1 MPGQVSPVPARIGV
15 SEMRILGI
23 AILLVLPVSLAVSG
37 SGFVEAPTGFD
48 GQTNNSVDQ
57 TTMDSARDQFAEVEA
72 PAPDGL
78 GPLFNAVSCVDC
90 HQSIA
95 DGGHS
100 QVREL
105 RAGHLDHHGN
115 FVGATI
121 RLNDGSTV
129 GPRSLIN
136 LRAICPQAIGQ
147 LSPQENIRALRL
159 SLPLFGDAFVEAVSD
174 KDLLKIAKQ
183 QRDSTNGEI
192 HGQAI
197 YVDILEG
204 AGGKR
209 IGRFGWKDQHASLLS
224 FSSDAYLNE
233 MGVTNEFN
241 KAEVTLT
248 CNPTTGITEPNN
260 TEDIDNFTTFMR
272 ALKAPPRDEDLA
284 RSVEAQIGAD
294 LFKQTGCETCHV
306 STLHTVPAKTIL
318 NGGTYEVSDA
328 IGDKVFHPFGDFLLH
343 DIGTGDGIVQNGP
356 PNTRNKIRTMPLW
369 GVRTRVEF
377 LHDGRAGDLYQ
388 AIHQHGGEADEVRER
403 FDRLPKEQKAEI
415 IAFLK
420 SL

>member
-1 MPGQVSPVPARIGV
+1 MRIG
-15 SEMRILGI
+15 GI
-23 AILLVLPVSLAVSG
+23 AVLLMLAVCLTVFG
-37 SGFVEAPTGFD
+37 SGFIEAPTGFD
-48 GQTNNSVDQ
+48 GLTNGSVDQ
-57 TTMDSARDQFAEVEA
+57 AAMDKAHDQFAEVEA

-78 GPLFNAVSCVDC
+78 GPLYNAVSCLDC

-105 RAGHLDHHGN
+105 RAGHLDHRGN
-115 FVGATI
+115 FVAATI
-121 RLNDGSTV
+121 TLNDGSTV

-136 LRAICPQAIGQ
+136 LRATCPEAIGQ
-147 LSPQENIRALRL
+147 LGPQEDIRALRL

-174 KDLLKIAKQ
+174 DELLKISKEQ
-183 QRDSTNGEI
+183 HESTHGEI

-197 YVDILEG
+197 SVDISEG

-224 FSSDAYLNE
+224 FASDAYLNE
-233 MGVTNEFN
+233 MGVTNNFN
-241 KAEVTLT
+241 PAEVTQT
-248 CNPTTGITEPNN
+248 CNPAGIAEPNN
-260 TEDIDNFTTFMR
+260 TDDIFNFATFMR
-272 ALKAPPRDEDLA
+272 ALKAPPRDESLA
-284 RSVEAQIGAD
+284 RSLDAQIGAD
-294 LFKQTGCETCHV
+294 LFERIGCQTCHV
-306 STLHTVPAKTIL
+306 GTLHTVPVGTKL
-318 NGGTYEVSDA
+318 NGGAYEVSDA

-343 DIGTGDGIVQNGP
+343 DIGTGDGIIQNGP
-356 PNTRNKIRTMPLW
+356 PNTRNKMRTMPLW

-377 LHDGRAGDLYQ
+377 LHDGRARDLLE
-388 AIHQHGGEADEVRER
+388 AIRHHHGEADDVRER
-403 FDRLPKEQKAEI
+403 FDRLPREQKARI

>member
-1 MPGQVSPVPARIGV
+1 
-15 SEMRILGI
+15 MRILGI
-23 AILLVLPVSLAVSG
+23 AVLLLLPVSLAVFG

-48 GQTNNSVDQ
+48 GLTNNSVDQ
-57 TTMDSARDQFAEVEA
+57 ATMDKSRGQFAEVEA
-72 PAPDGL
+72 PAPNGL
-78 GPLFNAVSCVDC
+78 GPLYNAVSCLDC

-121 RLNDGSTV
+121 TLNDGSTV

-136 LRAICPQAIGQ
+136 QRAICAEVIGQ
-147 LSPQENIRALRL
+147 LSPQDNIRALRL
-159 SLPLFGDAFVEAVSD
+159 SLPLFGDGFVEAVSD
-174 KDLLKIAKQ
+174 EELLEIAKQ
-183 QRDSTNGEI
+183 QHDSTEGEI

-197 YVDILEG
+197 YVAILEG

-233 MGVTNEFN
+233 MGITNNFN
-241 KAEVTLT
+241 PTEETTT
-248 CNPTTGITEPNN
+248 CNPPVAAASDATHVTEPNN
-260 TEDIDNFTTFMR
+260 MEDIFNFTTFMR
-272 ALKAPPRDEDLA
+272 ALKAPPRDEKLA
-284 RSVEAQIGAD
+284 SSPDALVGAD
-294 LFKQTGCETCHV
+294 LFRQVGCQTCHV
-306 STLHTVPAKTIL
+306 DTLHTVPAGTTL
-318 NGGTYEVSDA
+318 NGGAYKVSDA

-356 PNTRNKIRTMPLW
+356 PNTRNKMRTMPLW
-369 GVRTRVEF
+369 GLRTRVEF
-377 LHDGRAGDLYQ
+377 LHDGRARDLYE
-388 AIHQHGGEADEVRER
+388 AIHHHRGEADEVRER